1 MNSIGQIKFIA
12 IRAQFGVSLFVR
24 RDQILFVGVDNKHS
38 QKARGLTVTG
48 ICTDEMMIASYFGP
62 ALAGVIHLFR
72 TVIDFA
78 TNRTLQ
84 HRCIDESRGWMGMR
98 GIRAPLGW
106 YSTST
111 PFILLPG
118 TFGRARSKTNVT
130 LALSVF
136 IRTVGKSLAEAPL
149 TKRAARA
156 TPQRNLV
163 NIVFA
168 SLRQMRRYK
177 STVKSFRVFQ
187 SKIAR
192 GVNRGFAI
200 ISCYP
205 MGRSC

>member
-1 MNSIGQIKFIA
+1 MQA
-12 IRAQFGVSLFVR
+12 
-24 RDQILFVGVDNKHS
+24 
-38 QKARGLTVTG
+38 
-48 ICTDEMMIASYFGP
+48 E
-62 ALAGVIHLFR
+62 AGWVCAGF
-72 TVIDFA
+72 
-78 TNRTLQ
+78 
-84 HRCIDESRGWMGMR
+84 E
-98 GIRAPLGW
+98 PPGW

-118 TFGRARSKTNVT
+118 TFGRVRSKTNVT
-130 LALSVF
+130 LAVSVF

-177 STVKSFRVFQ
+177 STVKRLRVFQ

-205 MGRSC
+205 MGRSSTTILSPPVANPVDFESSRGFTHLGTRTLPQ